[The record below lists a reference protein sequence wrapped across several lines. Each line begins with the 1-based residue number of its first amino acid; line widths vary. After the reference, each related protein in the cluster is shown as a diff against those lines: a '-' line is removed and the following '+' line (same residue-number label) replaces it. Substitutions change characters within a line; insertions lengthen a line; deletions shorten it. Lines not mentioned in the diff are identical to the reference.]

1 MTTEA
6 PPQPP
11 PVLDDGKREFTD
23 VDGRRYLVRVSIG
36 TRRKLIA
43 ACGIDIAKLI
53 DERFGLLEKITGDL
67 EIMVNVLWVTVEDQ
81 ARGYGL
87 DEQRFAESLLGDCV
101 FDAGRVLCLAIAD
114 FFPDRDVRAA
124 VREVMKTAWQV
135 NRRATELAAAKV
147 RKLLADV
154 DVETLAK
161 KLTSSSPVASGS
173 SGSTRRRTR

>member
-1 MTTEA
+1 M
-6 PPQPP
+6 
-11 PVLDDGKREFTD
+11 
-23 VDGRRYLVRVSIG
+23 
-36 TRRKLIA
+36 
-43 ACGIDIAKLI
+43 
-53 DERFGLLEKITGDL
+53 
-67 EIMVNVLWVTVEDQ
+67 
-81 ARGYGL
+81 
-87 DEQRFAESLLGDCV
+87 
-101 FDAGRVLCLAIAD
+101 LCLAIAD
-114 FFPDRDVRAA
+114 FVPDRDVRAA